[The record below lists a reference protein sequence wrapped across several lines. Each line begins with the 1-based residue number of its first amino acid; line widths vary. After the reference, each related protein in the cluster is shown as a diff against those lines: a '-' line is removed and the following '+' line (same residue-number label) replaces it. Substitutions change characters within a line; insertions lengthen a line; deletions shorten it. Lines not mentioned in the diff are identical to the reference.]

1 MESTPLSLL
10 ERVRQR
16 PCDQTAWK
24 QFVDLYAPLLRA
36 CVRQQGFSGV
46 DLDDLVAES
55 LIRLFVA
62 LTGFVHGAKHSFRS
76 WLVTIVRNRCR
87 TQRKKRPMSSLL
99 EEVEP
104 VVPDTVE
111 DFIKRESLRYLV
123 RRALRLMKQDF
134 ERTTWLAC
142 WLTVV
147 KGLPAR
153 EVASRPGMTVTAAYT
168 AKSRVLARLRQELDG
183 FLDA

>member
-87 TQRKKRPMSSLL
+87 THRKKRPMSSLSDG
-99 EEVEP
+99 VEP

-111 DFIKRESLRYLV
+111 EWIEREWLPSLA
-123 RRALRLMKQDF
+123 RRVLRLIKQDF
-134 ERTTWLAC
+134 ESNICQAC
-142 WLTVV
+142 
-147 KGLPAR
+147 
-153 EVASRPGMTVTAAYT
+153 
-168 AKSRVLARLRQELDG
+168 KSRVLARLRQELDG
-183 FLDA
+183 LLE